1 MVSRSLIMAVKEMM
15 ERNWDVYTMASRL
28 KIDVTLVQQIMDMLT

>member
-1 MVSRSLIMAVKEMM
+1 MISRTLVTAVKEMM

-28 KIDVTLVQQIMDMLT
+28 KIDVAIVQQIMDMLT

>member
-1 MVSRSLIMAVKEMM
+1 MNYNHLIASVREML

-28 KIDVTLVQQIMDMLT
+28 KLDPAIVQQILDMLT